1 MIQEVLIMP
10 LYKYVHDDGFGSGCT
25 QEFEALQDLSEPEYT
40 LCPDCSQPVHR
51 IMGNFA
57 PVKSERGMLSNKNLS
72 EKGFTKY
79 VKAGDGYYEK
89 TAGEGPQVI
98 SGK

>member
-1 MIQEVLIMP
+1 MP
-10 LYKYVHDDGFGSGCT
+10 LYKYAHENKKGADCSD
-25 QEFEALQDLSEPEYT
+25 EFEVLQDLSEPVLT
-40 LCPDCSQPVHR
+40 VCPDCGLPVHR

-89 TAGEGPQVI
+89 TAGKGPNVI
-98 SGK
+98 SGR